1 VADTDRPRGTAAHPP
16 GTLSGADQAAPA
28 GSPGQQGAGGALLR
42 RTRSVLRM
50 RLRLSGRRR
59 QPAANGEP
67 RPAATAG
74 KPADSADLV
83 LARLT
88 ALPAVLL
95 VAWLV
100 PGLPLLL
107 AGSFDP
113 APMLLIFVPL
123 AVALSVSSLR
133 VVPSCRPF
141 PGSARNGRPVAGGI
155 GPSGSGVSPG
165 GVVAPRANT
174 AVTWFGLLGTV
185 AVVAG
190 LAAWQLQE
198 RSGSVIVLRGS
209 GAYLQAGYWL
219 AQHGSLPIPQ
229 LLAAFGGPHAG
240 LSFASTGF
248 LASGTSVQ
256 PAVAPGMPMLVAAG
270 FWSHGLTGAGVVGP
284 ILGAL
289 AALSFAGLAARLV
302 GPRWAPA
309 GALIFGLS
317 LPQQYVSRS
326 ALSETALEIALF
338 GGLCLL
344 ADALTRLPAARS
356 EPGAEEAGPG
366 EDNPFTPQSA
376 FRDTVIMEPVA
387 DVPGA
392 GRNPW
397 RRIGA
402 ASRRLAGWLTPQ
414 RALAALGGLAL
425 GLGAVISLDALTYLL
440 PVMAFAAVLIIG
452 RRPQAIPFAAGFLAG
467 VAYGAAGVYLLD
479 RPFANSVRV
488 TLAIAGLAAVWL
500 AGLAV
505 MASQLA
511 RLSWVRQ
518 VIPGMSRKIPL
529 RWLPEFG
536 AVLAV
541 AIMIGFAIR
550 PYVQTVHGPPS
561 ALVAALQRQQGIHV
575 DPTRL
580 YFEQTLYWVIW
591 YIGLPTVLLG
601 GFGIALLTRRCL
613 RAMLTWRDPDVIW
626 RAWGLP
632 LAVICAGSA
641 AVLWR
646 PDIAPD
652 QPWASRRLV
661 VLVLPGLIIC
671 ALWAASR
678 LSGWARARGARPV
691 TAAVV
696 GLCCCAAMLV
706 PTAATTF
713 GVGLSHGGKSGG
725 LRLASQ
731 GMALHRTGTG
741 QGAAVDQMCAQIPR
755 RSAVV
760 ILDAVTAAR
769 FLQVVRGMCG
779 VPTASMAGQPA
790 AAVRGVIGGIQ
801 RAGRRP
807 VLLASSARRLAGYGA
822 GSFRVLDL
830 ATTADPQELKQ
841 PPTTPVPVRY
851 LVWMS
856 ALPGTGAA
864 GA

>member
-1 VADTDRPRGTAAHPP
+1 VADSDRPRGTAAESPSTP
-16 GTLSGADQAAPA
+16 SGADPAVPADSGDHSGGAA
-28 GSPGQQGAGGALLR
+28 ALLR
-42 RTRSVLRM
+42 RTRSVLMVRP
-50 RLRLSGRRR
+50 RSGAG
-59 QPAANGEP
+59 QQTAAGRKP
-67 RPAATAG
+67 RPTAAAGKHAETAG
-74 KPADSADLV
+74 LL

-123 AVALSVSSLR
+123 AVALTVSCLR
-133 VVPSCRPF
+133 VVPSCW
-141 PGSARNGRPVAGGI
+141 PVRG
-155 GPSGSGVSPG
+155 SGSTERS
-165 GVVAPRANT
+165 AWQA
-174 AVTWFGLLGTV
+174 WFGLLGTV
-185 AVVAG
+185 AVVAA

-198 RSGSVIVLRGS
+198 RSGSVIVTRDS
-209 GAYLQAGYWL
+209 GVYLQAGYWI

-229 LLAAFGGPHAG
+229 LLGAFGGPHPG
-240 LSFASTGF
+240 LSFASAGF
-248 LASGTSVQ
+248 LARGTSVY

-284 ILGAL
+284 VLGAL
-289 AALSFAGLAARLV
+289 AALAFAGVVARLV
-302 GPRWAPA
+302 GPHWAPA
-309 GALIFGLS
+309 GALIFGLT

-326 ALSETALEIALF
+326 ALSETALEIALL

-344 ADALTRLPAARS
+344 ADALARLPAATVPAS
-356 EPGAEEAGPG
+356 AAEASRG

-376 FRDTVIMEPVA
+376 PPDTVTMEPA
-387 DVPGA
+387 AEVPA
-392 GRNPW
+392 ATGRQVW
-397 RRIGA
+397 RRIDA
-402 ASRRLAGWLTPQ
+402 ASRGLAGWLTPP
-414 RALAALGGLAL
+414 RALAALAGLAL
-425 GLGAVISLDALTYLL
+425 GLGALISLGALTYLL
-440 PVMAFAAVLIIG
+440 PVLAFAAVLIIG
-452 RRPQAIPFAAGFLAG
+452 RRPQAISFAAGFLAG
-467 VAYGAAGVYLLD
+467 IAYGAAGIYVLD
-479 RPFANSVRV
+479 RPFATTVRI
-488 TLAIAGLAAVWL
+488 TLAIAGLTAVWL
-500 AGLAV
+500 AGLAIIGG
-505 MASQLA
+505 QLS
-511 RLSWVRQ
+511 RLPWVRRW
-518 VIPGMSRKIPL
+518 VPRLVRAIPL

-541 AIMIGFAIR
+541 ATMIGFAIR
-550 PYVQTVHGPPS
+550 PYLQTVHGPPS

-613 RAMLTWRDPDVIW
+613 RALLTWRDPEVLW
-626 RAWGLP
+626 RVWGLP
-632 LAVICAGSA
+632 LAVFCVGSA

-661 VLVLPGLIIC
+661 VLVLPGLIVC
-671 ALWAASR
+671 ALWAASSLAR
-678 LSGWARARGARPV
+678 WARMRGARQA
-691 TAAVV
+691 TTAVV

-713 GVGLSHGGKSGG
+713 GVGLSHSGKSGG

-731 GMALHRTGTG
+731 GMALHRTGAG
-741 QGAAVDQMCAQIPR
+741 QDGAVDQMCAQIPP
-755 RSAVV
+755 RSTVV

-769 FLQVVRGMCG
+769 FLQVVRGSCG
-779 VPTASMAGQPA
+779 LPAGSMANQPA
-790 AAVRGVIGGIQ
+790 AAVRDVIGGIV

-807 VLLASSARRLAGYGA
+807 VLLAATARRLAGYGA
-822 GSFRVLDL
+822 GPLRILDL
-830 ATTADPQELKQ
+830 ATTADPRALKQ
-841 PPTTPVPVRY
+841 PPATPIPVRY
-851 LVWMS
+851 VIWMS
-856 ALPGTGAA
+856 APPGTRAA